1 MIGQRL
7 KLSRSAAGLSLRGLE
22 AKIGNRVTAQAIS
35 KYERDETMPR
45 AGVLAV
51 LADALGVSAA
61 YLAGGRSMVLEGVEF
76 RKKAIPSKRE
86 ETRTE
91 ARVLR
96 LLERYLA
103 VEELLGLSSTAWD
116 KPREAPWPVLRDLAE
131 VEYAARGLRAHWGL
145 GPNPIPNMAELLQER
160 GIKVLAIDLAAVD
173 GLTARARGGDGS
185 ATPVIVVN
193 SGHWGERQRFT
204 LAHELGHMVLDVP
217 AKMDGE
223 EAANRFAAAFL
234 LPAETLRA
242 EVGRR
247 RKSIGWGELLELKRI
262 FGASVQALLLRCRD
276 LGIFGPTLFQ
286 RLFDECIRRGWR
298 KPPYR
303 EPCALAGEKPM
314 RFERLCFR
322 ALSEGALSAAE
333 AAELLEIPVRDLN
346 RLMEEPAPEQAITGN

>member
-1 MIGQRL
+1 MLGQRL
-7 KLSRSAAGLSLRGLE
+7 KLSRTAAGLSLRGLE

-35 KYERDETMPR
+35 NYERGETMPR
-45 AGVLAV
+45 PGVLAA
-51 LADALGVSAA
+51 LAGALGVSEAWLTGA
-61 YLAGGRSMVLEGVEF
+61 RSMVLEGVEF
-76 RKKAIPSKRE
+76 RKKTIPSKRE
-86 ETRTE
+86 ETRVE

-103 VEELLGLSSTAWD
+103 VEELLGLPSTAWD
-116 KPREAPWPVLRDLAE
+116 KPRQAPWPVLRELAE

-145 GPNPIPNMAELLQER
+145 GLNPIPNMAELLQER
-160 GIKVLAIDLAAVD
+160 GIKVLAMDLAAVD
-173 GLTARARGGDGS
+173 GLTARALGGDVG
-185 ATPVIVVN
+185 AAPVIVVH

-204 LAHELGHMVLDVP
+204 LAHELGHMVLDVA
-217 AKMDGE
+217 AKVDGE

-242 EVGRR
+242 EIGRR

-262 FGASVQALLLRCRD
+262 FGASVQALILRCRD
-276 LGIFGPTLFQ
+276 LGIFGPTLSQ
-286 RLFDECIRRGWR
+286 RLFDECVRRGWR

-303 EPCALAGEKPM
+303 EPCAMQGEKPR

-333 AAELLEIPVRDLN
+333 AAELLEIPVSDLN
-346 RLMEEPAPEQAITGN
+346 RLMEEPVPE